1 MDQSYRKGGK
11 EGHLVGFSAKVPPT
25 KKKRLTSSFSVKR
38 EARET
43 MKERRK
49 QNERN
54 GGVGGGGVKESLQ
67 NWEERRGFWRS
78 IKNLPFK
85 GHCLTLPS
93 LAQQPKREKK

>member
-1 MDQSYRKGGK
+1 MHKAWGRDGSVVGYRKGGK

-25 KKKRLTSSFSVKR
+25 KKKWLTSSFSVKR

-54 GGVGGGGVKESLQ
+54 GG
-67 NWEERRGFWRS
+67 WEEGV
-78 IKNLPFK
+78 
-85 GHCLTLPS
+85 
-93 LAQQPKREKK
+93 